1 MDQHHRA
8 PQDLLDVCTTAA
20 GVGPS
25 VADLSN
31 TEQDDSLRDEMATG
45 GDQKRIKKK
54 KKLEIKTYQVPLIS
68 SLLRSKQSP
77 LLFFV

>member
-45 GDQKRIKKK
+45 GDQKRIKIKK
-54 KKLEIKTYQVPLIS
+54 KN
-68 SLLRSKQSP
+68 
-77 LLFFV
+77 